1 MSKQVVYNFEDT
13 LPLTPLDL
21 HQFLFIDL
29 QQIPQVLIANAIYSL
44 YHKI

>member
-1 MSKQVVYNFEDT
+1 MSKQVVYSFEDT

-29 QQIPQVLIANAIYSL
+29 QQIPQVLIVYFIRF
-44 YHKI
+44 KDIK